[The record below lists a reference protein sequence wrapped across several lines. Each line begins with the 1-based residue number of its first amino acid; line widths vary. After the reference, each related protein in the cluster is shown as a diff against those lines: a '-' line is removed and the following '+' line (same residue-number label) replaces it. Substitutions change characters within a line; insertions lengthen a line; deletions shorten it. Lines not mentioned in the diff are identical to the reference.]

1 MSAQLKANGFEQ
13 VPQLGLRGSTLHPAG
28 VMVALSPAGK
38 APVRFRLTVGG
49 KLAARLG
56 WKKGTRVGLEVGRG
70 EQANTVRV
78 LADPDG
84 RPLRPVPRSPHGALM
99 VGLNA
104 GPLEAWEAP
113 RMEAQFVALD
123 AASGLL
129 IFLPWDLPEAAADAA
144 GDA

>member
-1 MSAQLKANGFEQ
+1 MSAQLGNGFEQ
-13 VPQLGLRGSTLHPAG
+13 VPQLGLRGSTLPPAG
-28 VMVALSPAGK
+28 VMVALSPAGN

-49 KLAARLG
+49 ILAARLG

-70 EQANTVRV
+70 EQAGYVRV
-78 LADPDG
+78 LAHRHG
-84 RPLRPVPRSPHGALM
+84 RLLRPVPRSPHGALM

-113 RMEAQFVALD
+113 RMEALFSEVED
-123 AASGLL
+123 GLE
-129 IFLPWDLPEAAADAA
+129 IYLPWDLPEAAADAA